1 MDMNRKGKVFY
12 REIFA
17 GEIFENENGYVFQYD
32 DSFLNNKAYPAIS
45 FTLPKQ
51 KGTYKSKT
59 LFPFFDGLIPEG
71 WLLNLTQNIW
81 KLNRKD
87 RFGILLTVCE
97 DCIGAVSVVGER
109 K

>member
-1 MDMNRKGKVFY
+1 MYRKGKVFY
-12 REIFA
+12 REILA
-17 GEIFENENGYVFQYD
+17 GEIFENEDGYAFKYNET
-32 DSFLNNKAYPAIS
+32 FLNDETCPAIS
-45 FTLPKQ
+45 FTLPKR
-51 KGTYKSKT
+51 KEVYLSKT

-97 DCIGAVSVVGER
+97 DCIGAVSVKGEE